1 MSDYTPLLPGPEPKS
16 PSDNASGTSTSS
28 STSSSKI
35 VWWLLGG
42 LVVACLCI
50 GAIGGAAIFAFRSVV
65 TPTRVESI
73 APTPEV
79 STNSAEIVATPR
91 PTRTPVRRV
100 TATAEA
106 STTGDESAKQ
116 LLAEAYTALNANQP
130 EAAMTKVN
138 AALAADPKLPGAFWL
153 RGWLKLRFD
162 EKPDEAMKDFEEVI
176 KLDPEQGMGY
186 SGRGQT
192 YMALKQFDKALDD
205 LNTAIDKG
213 AKDEWTY
220 TYRAEARL
228 NKLADALNLSIDEAW
243 LAMERDN
250 KADIDAAITDLDA
263 ALAVNDSFYFALDT
277 RSYVH
282 LKRQNYEDSL
292 ADADKMVSLAPRYA
306 QVYNTRS
313 WLYANWGKG
322 AEAVKDCEK
331 ALTMVQEDNAALLDT
346 CGLAYHVSGDYKKAL
361 DFYNRALTAAPDQLD
376 SVFRRG
382 QTYQKLKNNKQ
393 AIADYQRYLKEGK
406 SLELLEACKKA
417 LQSLGVKVEG

>member
-16 PSDNASGTSTSS
+16 PSDNTAGTST

-50 GAIGGAAIFAFRSVV
+50 GAIGGAAIFAFRSAV

-73 APTPEV
+73 APSPEV
-79 STNSAEIVATPR
+79 STNSAEVVATPR
-91 PTRTPVRRV
+91 PTRTPIRRA

-106 STTGDESAKQ
+106 STGGTESAKQ
-116 LLAEAYTALNANQP
+116 LLAEAYTALNANQAD
-130 EAAMTKVN
+130 EAMAKVTQ
-138 AALAADPKLPGAFWL
+138 ALAADPKLPGAHWL
-153 RGWLKLRFD
+153 RGWLNLRFN
-162 EKPDEAMKDFEEVI
+162 EKPEDAMKDFEEVI
-176 KLDPEQGMGY
+176 KLDPDQGMGY

-192 YMALKQFDKALDD
+192 YMVLKEFDKALDD
-205 LNTAIDKG
+205 LNAAIDKG

-228 NKLADALNLSIDEAW
+228 NKLAAALNLSIDEAW

-250 KADIDAAITDLDA
+250 KADIDAAIADLDS
-263 ALAVNDSFYFALDT
+263 ALTANDSFYFALDT
-277 RSYVH
+277 RSFVH

-292 ADADKMVSLAPRYA
+292 VDADKMVSLAPRYA

-331 ALTMVQEDNAALLDT
+331 ALTMVQEDSAALLDT
-346 CGLAYHVSGDYKKAL
+346 CGLAYYVSGDYKKAL

-376 SVFRRG
+376 SVYRRG

-417 LQSLGVKVEG
+417 LASLGVK